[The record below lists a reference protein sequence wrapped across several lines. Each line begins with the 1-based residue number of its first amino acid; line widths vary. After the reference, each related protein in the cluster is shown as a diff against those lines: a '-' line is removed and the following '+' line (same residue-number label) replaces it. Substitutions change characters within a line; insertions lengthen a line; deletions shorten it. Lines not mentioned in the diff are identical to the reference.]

1 MNSITA
7 LQWVTFAGFIGLAFI
22 GAWAIRYPTVRPWA
36 LAALTWAVNNAGFY
50 TMYLIVEQGVQTPLV
65 FNWSIVTRL
74 HGQIL
79 AAGALL
85 IAVLARRRRGA

>member
-1 MNSITA
+1 MTA
-7 LQWVTFAGFIGLAFI
+7 TTLQWVTFAGFIALAFI
-22 GAWAIRYPTVRPWA
+22 GAWATRYPTVRPWA
-36 LAALTWAVNNAGFY
+36 WAALTWAVNNAGFY